1 MSAEDA
7 YDLMVYEKL
16 FPTERSRQIH
26 ESVEKASD
34 FESLDEMIAEAE
46 TKKYKP
52 DVQKEAKDDKGK
64 EELVFMPSNQIFIES
79 DRVTNILNGKQGKI
93 RRLRRDGHE
102 LENWK
107 RSDASGQP
115 REYNYYVD
123 YDDGTFNTYE
133 SSSFLKG
140 TRKQRL

>member
-1 MSAEDA
+1 
-7 YDLMVYEKL
+7 L
-16 FPTERSRQIH
+16 
-26 ESVEKASD
+26 
-34 FESLDEMIAEAE
+34 
-46 TKKYKP
+46 
-52 DVQKEAKDDKGK
+52 
-64 EELVFMPSNQIFIES
+64 PSNQIFIES

-93 RRLRRDGHE
+93 RRLRNDKQEQG
-102 LENWK
+102 NWQ

-133 SSSFLKG
+133 SSSFLKA